1 MKKLL
6 LITLI
11 LFAFNASAQIFNDSI
26 ITFVA
31 NWRTN
36 DIRHYRVYNI
46 KFDIWEGDTTI
57 IDDFNYDVKFE
68 VLEKK
73 KEGYKVR
80 WTPSNFNFASTNDSL
95 KNRFLSITNSVHFM
109 YEADITG
116 AFKQLTNLAEIQ
128 KMIDQAILLIQM
140 EYGNKPEVEK
150 FVAQTRAKYGSME
163 ALRAFGLSEIL
174 QFHAPY
180 GVSLKTDTLYKTKAP
195 LPNIY
200 GGAPFMADAE
210 FYIAHVDKANHTA
223 VVHNILTVDPK
234 EATLA
239 SFEHLKK
246 MAQKNGHGEPYLHEM
261 PVVSITHRLAS
272 NMFIDQGRLMT
283 SVFMREIKLGSQK
296 TSIEKTNIAT
306 RF

>member
-1 MKKLL
+1 MRKLL

-31 NWRTN
+31 NWRAN
-36 DIRHYRVYNI
+36 EIRHYRVFNM
-46 KFDIWEGDTTI
+46 KLDIWEGDTTI

-73 KEGYKVR
+73 NDGYKIR
-80 WTPSNFNFASTNDSL
+80 WTPSNFYFATTNDSL
-95 KNRFLSITNSVHFM
+95 KNRFLSITNSINFM

-116 AFKQLTNLAEIQ
+116 AFKQITNLTEVQ
-128 KMIDQAILLIQM
+128 KMIGQAILLIKM
-140 EYGNKPEVEK
+140 EYGNKPEVERL
-150 FVAQTRAKYGSME
+150 VAQTQAKYGSME

-174 QFHAPY
+174 QFHAPL
-180 GVSLKTDTLYKTKAP
+180 GVSLEADTVYKTKVSM
-195 LPNIY
+195 PNIY
-200 GGAPFMADAE
+200 GGKPFMADSD
-210 FYIAHVDKANHTA
+210 FYIAHVDEVSHTA

-246 MAQKNGHGEPYLHEM
+246 MAQRNGHEEPYLHEM
-261 PVVSITHRLAS
+261 PIVSITHRMAS

-296 TSIEKTNIAT
+296 TSIDKTNIST